1 MNSTSKNTIVEI
13 MVFYFDCKKRM
24 NETIWA
30 TKRQSDTRHTSR
42 NKTNCSQP
50 PVRSKSMIH
59 ERRKKLVITWRRIA
73 VALVRVVFIYQSR
86 CRCFNNDLL
95 MQRYYGFGGDYK
107 ENRRIFL

>member
-1 MNSTSKNTIVEI
+1 

-30 TKRQSDTRHTSR
+30 TKRQSNTRHTSR
-42 NKTNCSQP
+42 NKTNRSQP
-50 PVRSKSMIH
+50 PVRSKSIIH

-73 VALVRVVFIYQSR
+73 EALVRVVFIYRSR